1 MVNTQHRIDQ
11 QKYIAKAGNRTR
23 IIYMA
28 MLTNIPPTL
37 CYPNNNVEGNT
48 T

>member
-23 IIYMA
+23 IICLEDSYA
-28 MLTNIPPTL
+28 DQYTTNAL
-37 CYPNNNVEGNT
+37 LSK
-48 T
+48 